1 MISIHQSREH
11 IVVSDRV
18 FRPDPIEGLS
28 AEWED
33 PMGINAASDTLREHH
48 HAFRVFIESTPNAPH
63 RIRDIIQRG
72 TYRTALYHGLG
83 SSESIEDAELD
94 LRWFTHASS
103 FTGTDGYI
111 AFFEDESLNDLDDVE
126 HQLWSQMLGM
136 CAKDTNAHHWY
147 PDLRSSAHEDD
158 QTLTINGRAFDMV
171 FLHPHADDPSLRFS
185 TPALILTPR
194 RAPELSRTRDR
205 ARDAH
210 NLSDHRMNEPTRA
223 SRDAS
228 LYA

>member
-11 IVVSDRV
+11 IVVSDRI
-18 FRPDPIEGLS
+18 FRPDPVHGLV

-33 PMGINAASDTLREHH
+33 PMGTNSPSDTLREHH
-48 HAFRVFIESTPNAPH
+48 HALRVFIESTPDAPH
-63 RIRDIIQRG
+63 RVRDLILRG
-72 TYRTALYHGLG
+72 VYRTALYHGLG
-83 SSESIEDAELD
+83 STESIEDAELD

-103 FTGTDGYI
+103 FRGTEGFI
-111 AFFEDESLNDLDDVE
+111 AFFDDESLHDLDDVE

-158 QTLTINGRAFDMV
+158 QTLTINGRVHDMI
-171 FLHPHADDPSLRFS
+171 FLHPHAEDPAFRFA

-194 RAPELSRTRDR
+194 RVPERINTRDR
-205 ARDAH
+205 ARTAG
-210 NLSDHRMNEPTRA
+210 SIHREHQDPSTHSTRGA
-223 SRDAS
+223 SM
-228 LYA
+228 YA